1 MSAEA
6 AWIRGKVCLT
16 CRPRVR
22 RDSRRIALHIFRTGM
37 TKFTTVVVAAVL
49 VFIGQSVLPAPVA
62 AQDRLAVVTT
72 PAPIYLLPDLK
83 RIPLRILD
91 VREYL
96 RVRRNEGEWL
106 WVDFQDVQFG
116 VRTGYIQAKFV
127 QLIAVERDEQSELVT
142 VDLGLK
148 APIPR
153 KSLTESAAARRDAA
167 PARTTASTRGRQR
180 E

>member
-1 MSAEA
+1 M
-6 AWIRGKVCLT
+6 K
-16 CRPRVR
+16 
-22 RDSRRIALHIFRTGM
+22 
-37 TKFTTVVVAAVL
+37 KFTTVAAAVL
-49 VFIGQSVLPAPVA
+49 VFIGLSVLPAPVT

-83 RIPLRILD
+83 RIPLRVLD
-91 VREYL
+91 VREHL

-127 QLIAVERDEQSELVT
+127 ELIAAERDGQAELVT

-153 KSLTESAAARRDAA
+153 KSLTESTVARREPA
-167 PARTTASTRGRQR
+167 PAKTTASTRGRQR